1 MDLAYAVADVIVSRA
16 GAGTISEL
24 CVAGKAT
31 IFVPSPNVAED
42 HQRHN
47 AMALV
52 EKNAAMM
59 VLDSEAR
66 EKLMDT
72 AEALLKDEGK
82 IAEMERNILRLGKKD
97 AADRI
102 AQMVLEMKK
111 QD

>member
-1 MDLAYAVADVIVSRA
+1 MAYAVADVIVSRA

-24 CVAGKAT
+24 CVEGKAT

-59 VLDSEAR
+59 VLDADAR

-72 AEALLKDEGK
+72 AEALLADPQK
-82 IAEMERNILRLGKKD
+82 ISDMERNILKLGRKN
-97 AADRI
+97 AAKEI
-102 AQMVLEMKK
+102 ADEVLKLCN
-111 QD
+111 